1 MRRILIPVFS
11 DVQALDVVGPA
22 EVFSIATRL
31 GVGDYEIE
39 LAGDGGQPIRTSS
52 MLELVP
58 HRSLSAVRVEIDTLL
73 VPGGKGTRQAVEQP
87 KLVRFIARTAGR
99 ARRVASVCTGAFL
112 LAEAGLLH
120 GRRATTHWS
129 ACAALSRRYPEVR
142 VEEDPIFIREDN
154 VWTSAGVTAGIDLAL
169 ALVEDDA
176 GNDAALAVARQLVVF
191 VRRPGGQAQF
201 SAQLLARAADRDPLR
216 DVQAWIAEH
225 LDASLSV
232 EELAQRAHMSPRN
245 FARAFKCEV
254 GITPAAYVE
263 RARVERAQQLL
274 QAEAATLQQV
284 ALECGFGGED
294 RMRRAFQRRLGIGPA
309 AYRDRFRPALL
320 EAA

>member
-1 MRRILIPVFS
+1 MRRIVIPVFS
-11 DVQALDVVGPA
+11 DLQALDVTGPA

-31 GVGDYEIE
+31 GVGDYAIE
-39 LAGDGGQPIRTSS
+39 LAGDGRKPIRTSS
-52 MLELVP
+52 LLELVP
-58 HRSLSAVRVEIDTLL
+58 HRSLAAVQADLDTLL
-73 VPGGKGTRQAVEQP
+73 VPGGRGTRQAVKQP
-87 KLVRFIARTAGR
+87 QLIRFVARAAGR

-112 LAEAGLLH
+112 LAEAGLLD

-129 ACAALSRRYPEVR
+129 ACAALRRRYPEVR
-142 VEEDPIFIREDN
+142 VEEDPIFIRQGN

-201 SAQLLARAADRDPLR
+201 SVQLSGRTADRDHLR
-216 DVQAWIAEH
+216 DVQSWIAEH
-225 LDASLSV
+225 LEASLTV
-232 EELAQRAHMSPRN
+232 EELANRAHMSPRN
-245 FARAFKCEV
+245 FARAFRSEV

-263 RARVERAQQLL
+263 RARVEHAQQLL
-274 QAEAATLQQV
+274 QSEAITLQRA
-284 ALECGFGGED
+284 ALDCGFGSED

-309 AYRDRFRPALL
+309 AYRDRFRPALR